1 MSIFNEARQQTWE
14 ELKGLSDEE
23 FNQKPAADEWSIR
36 EVLDHLK
43 KIDETAQTLLSKHA
57 KDAPLKEIE
66 EKPMEFIEDR
76 TNKRPAPSHLEPE
89 QKRISVIEAKQELD
103 TARQQLTAVISS
115 LNEEDFKRV
124 LPHPVFQELTIR
136 QWIDFI
142 GHHEMRHINQIE
154 EIKQKIERV

>member
-23 FNQKPAADEWSIR
+23 FNQKPAADEWSVR

-43 KIDETAQTLLSKHA
+43 KIDESAQSLLSKQA
-57 KDAPLKEIE
+57 KDAPFKKIE

-76 TNKRPAPSHLEPE
+76 TNKRPAPSQLEPE
-89 QKRISVIEAKQELD
+89 QNRISVIEAKQELD

-115 LNEEDFKRV
+115 LNEEDFERV

-142 GHHEMRHINQIE
+142 GHHEKRHINQIK
-154 EIKQKIERV
+154 EIKQKIEKV